1 MNRLGFPHEAENG
14 TMFGHYTATIRKK
27 EDAEEML
34 KVAQIVQESFASS
47 KFASRNNSVAH
58 EMN

>member
-34 KVAQIVQESFASS
+34 KVAQIVQESFA
-47 KFASRNNSVAH
+47 
-58 EMN
+58 